1 MNRPPTPSF
10 YPSEKAEHIIIIDGL
25 FEYGL
30 SEEESHHQERVLVDS
45 VGDKTISGRTLCG
58 VIAELNEPEVMWV
71 SLIPTDEDYIIGLTR
86 WLSENKHGSAYDL
99 CDTCTSKATRIEQM
113 LSLDGQ

>member
-1 MNRPPTPSF
+1 MSRPPTPSF

-25 FEYGL
+25 FELHDLRDNY
-30 SEEESHHQERVLVDS
+30 HRVDS

-71 SLIPTDEDYIIGLTR
+71 SLIPTDEDYIIGLTQ